1 MLSKHHAANALPMA
15 SPGRALLLSKR
26 MSSPLHLPRAVT
38 QEVDQWQDEFTPLQ
52 DRRSDP
58 PLPLPPISKP
68 KAVVI
73 VRHGQSTW
81 NAESRVQGSS
91 DASVLT
97 PKGIAQA
104 EASAKML
111 ASDRF
116 DAAYTSPLER
126 ASLTAEYVWGSR
138 PTPCFVDPVLR
149 EIDLYDFQ
157 GMLKTEVK
165 QQYPAEREAWQTA
178 PNDFVLSGHFPVK
191 ELWYRASLAWQR
203 ILAEPADADRLLVVA
218 HNNTNQG
225 LLCTALGLPATYF
238 RRLTQ
243 SNAAASV
250 LSITP
255 STQPQGTPTATLEC
269 LNRSTTN
276 NPFKK
281 GEKVLGRITLLVPSN
296 NVDKDSVCA
305 AFMAMTKVD
314 SILYAQGHEHFAHQ
328 AAQAQTGQCQPGVG
342 TLQGEEGMACA
353 WAQLVENACSREG
366 GQHIVAVMDDR
377 AAVQMLGQAMD
388 LEPHRSPQV
397 FRCSPG
403 SCSVLDITYLSP
415 RPFTVANCINLKS
428 EEMALVMASR
438 K

>member
-1 MLSKHHAANALPMA
+1 MLSKHHVATHTLPMA
-15 SPGRALLLSKR
+15 SPGRVLLLSKR
-26 MSSPLHLPRAVT
+26 MSYPLHLPRAAV
-38 QEVDQWQDEFTPLQ
+38 QEVDQWQDEFTPLL
-52 DRRSDP
+52 DRRSSP

-68 KAVVI
+68 KTVVI

-111 ASDRF
+111 ASDCF
-116 DAAYTSPLER
+116 DAAYTSPLQR
-126 ASLTAEYVWGSR
+126 ASLTAEYVWSSR
-138 PTPCFVDPVLR
+138 PAPCVVDPVLR
-149 EIDLYDFQ
+149 EIDLYNFQ

-165 QQYPAEREAWQTA
+165 KQYPAEREAWQTA
-178 PNDFVLSGHFPVK
+178 PNDFVLSGHYPVK

-203 ILAEPADADRLLVVA
+203 ILTEPADADRLLVVA

-250 LSITP
+250 LSINP
-255 STQPQGTPTATLEC
+255 SARPQGTPT
-269 LNRSTTN
+269 
-276 NPFKK
+276 
-281 GEKVLGRITLLVPSN
+281 
-296 NVDKDSVCA
+296 VDC
-305 AFMAMTKVD
+305 
-314 SILYAQGHEHFAHQ
+314 ILYTSKLEPFARQ
-328 AAQAQTGQCQPGVG
+328 VAQAQSGQCQPRVG
-342 TLQGEEGMACA
+342 ALQGEEGVAST
-353 WAQLVENACSREG
+353 WTQLVQDASSGDG
-366 GQHIVAVMDDR
+366 GQHTVAVMDDQ
-377 AAVQMLGQAMD
+377 AAVLLLGQAMD
-388 LEPHRSPQV
+388 LEPHRSMQV

-403 SCSVLDITYLSP
+403 SCSVLDITSLSP
-415 RPFTVANCINLKS
+415 RPFTVANCINLQS